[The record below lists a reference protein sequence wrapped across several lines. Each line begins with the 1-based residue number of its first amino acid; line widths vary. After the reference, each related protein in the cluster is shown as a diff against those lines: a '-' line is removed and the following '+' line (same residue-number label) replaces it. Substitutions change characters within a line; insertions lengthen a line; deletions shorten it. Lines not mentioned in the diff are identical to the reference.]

1 MARTK
6 KIFND
11 PGDIVHEYYAYFDPI
26 TESLLSVTND
36 PNPAFTHYAKITKDD
51 HADLVSG
58 KTLFRDCLIDRSI
71 KLDGNIE
78 YKLITKQVYSEF
90 SFKNKSLEWVKNA
103 VSDTTEFIIEWDNT
117 QKQWTFYV
125 TDLGR
130 ESLDGAKYD
139 STLVFFF
146 MLETDFDFLIRTV
159 YIKLH
164 DILKA
169 GKLVYSFES
178 KFESQIDIISI
189 STKRFFDSYGLKI
202 ND

>member
-1 MARTK
+1 MARVK
-6 KIFND
+6 KVFVD

-26 TESLLSVTND
+26 TESLLSVTNE
-36 PNPAFTHYAKITKDD
+36 PQPTLTHYAKITKDD
-51 HADLVSG
+51 HADLTSG

-71 KLDGNIE
+71 NLNGNIE
-78 YKLITKQVYSEF
+78 YKLITKQLYSEF
-90 SFKNKSLEWVKNA
+90 NFKNKSLEWVRDSVNN
-103 VSDTTEFIIEWDNT
+103 DTEFVIEWDKT

-125 TDLGR
+125 TDSGR
-130 ESLDGAKYD
+130 KSLDGARYD

-169 GKLVYSFES
+169 GKIVYSFES

-189 STKRFFDSYGLKI
+189 STKRFFSYYGLKI

>member
-1 MARTK
+1 
-6 KIFND
+6 
-11 PGDIVHEYYAYFDPI
+11 
-26 TESLLSVTND
+26 
-36 PNPAFTHYAKITKDD
+36 
-51 HADLVSG
+51 
-58 KTLFRDCLIDRSI
+58 
-71 KLDGNIE
+71 
-78 YKLITKQVYSEF
+78 
-90 SFKNKSLEWVKNA
+90 
-103 VSDTTEFIIEWDNT
+103 
-117 QKQWTFYV
+117 
-125 TDLGR
+125 
-130 ESLDGAKYD
+130 
-139 STLVFFF
+139 

>member
-1 MARTK
+1 MARAK
-6 KIFND
+6 KVFID
-11 PGDIVHEYYAYFDPI
+11 PGDIVHEYYAYFDPM
-26 TESLLSVTND
+26 TESLLSVTNE
-36 PNPAFTHYAKITKDD
+36 PHPTFTHYAKITKDE
-51 HADLVSG
+51 HADLIRG
-58 KTLFRDCLIDRSI
+58 KTLFRDCLIDRAI

-78 YKLITKQVYSEF
+78 YKLITKQLYSEF
-90 SFKNKSLEWVKNA
+90 SFKNKSLEWVKDA
-103 VSDTTEFIIEWDNT
+103 VSDTTEFIIEWDKNK
-117 QKQWTFYV
+117 KQWTFYV
-125 TDLGR
+125 TDSGR
-130 ESLDGAKYD
+130 ELLEGEKYD

-189 STKRFFDSYGLKI
+189 STKRFFNSYGLKI